1 MASRG
6 LTLMLFAIALAS
18 SFQFGY
24 HTGVIN
30 EPLNLISD
38 FISNVSYSR
47 YGSHDD
53 SFVTT
58 ITSLCVTAFMIGGM
72 AGALASGVLA
82 NKLGRRMSIICL
94 SIPCLTGC
102 AMLMVSQLANSYEL
116 VILGRLFVGLACG
129 SYTAIAPVY
138 MSEIS
143 PTSMRG
149 AAGVLNQTS
158 TYNGH
163 ERIMAYTF
171 RQNDREASRR
181 ALLRLR
187 EPHENVEAELQTL
200 MEESESSVTKASLR
214 DLCSLP
220 HMRLALFVSVVAQM
234 GQQFSGMNGLLYYSV
249 KLFKSSGLT
258 DDEAT
263 YTTIGVG
270 GVLLVVTIASVFLID
285 RWGRRLLLIG
295 GIVDVIC
302 CLIVFTVCMV
312 IKQVANVN
320 WPVYVAIL
328 SSYVFVCGFAI
339 GPGSIPWFIVAEFF
353 SQETR
358 DAAVSVAVT
367 INWVCNICLG
377 LVFIQLI
384 KYVNIYSFLPFVC
397 VELFVVTVLYLY
409 MPETMGRSVAS
420 VEADFKRRLQ
430 VGCCRRSSDRQYE
443 NLTPEADE
451 DNANISVSSIDRTV
465 HPTA

>member
-6 LTLMLFAIALAS
+6 LALMLFAITLAS

-72 AGALASGVLA
+72 VGALASGILA

-94 SIPCLTGC
+94 SVPCLTGC
-102 AMLMVSQLANSYEL
+102 VMLMVSRLANSYEL

-129 SYTAIAPVY
+129 LNGLPCVIGTVCLFFFP
-138 MSEIS
+138 ES
-143 PTSMRG
+143 PRYLYITK
-149 AAGVLNQTS
+149 
-158 TYNGH
+158 
-163 ERIMAYTF
+163 
-171 RQNDREASRR
+171 NDREASRR

-187 EPHENVEAELQTL
+187 GPHENVEAELQNL
-200 MEESESSVTKASLR
+200 MEESQSSIKKASLR
-214 DLCSLP
+214 DICSLS

-263 YTTIGVG
+263 
-270 GVLLVVTIASVFLID
+270 
-285 RWGRRLLLIG
+285 
-295 GIVDVIC
+295 
-302 CLIVFTVCMV
+302 
-312 IKQVANVN
+312 
-320 WPVYVAIL
+320 
-328 SSYVFVCGFAI
+328 
-339 GPGSIPWFIVAEFF
+339 
-353 SQETR
+353 
-358 DAAVSVAVT
+358 
-367 INWVCNICLG
+367 
-377 LVFIQLI
+377 
-384 KYVNIYSFLPFVC
+384 
-397 VELFVVTVLYLY
+397 
-409 MPETMGRSVAS
+409 
-420 VEADFKRRLQ
+420 
-430 VGCCRRSSDRQYE
+430 
-443 NLTPEADE
+443 
-451 DNANISVSSIDRTV
+451 
-465 HPTA
+465 